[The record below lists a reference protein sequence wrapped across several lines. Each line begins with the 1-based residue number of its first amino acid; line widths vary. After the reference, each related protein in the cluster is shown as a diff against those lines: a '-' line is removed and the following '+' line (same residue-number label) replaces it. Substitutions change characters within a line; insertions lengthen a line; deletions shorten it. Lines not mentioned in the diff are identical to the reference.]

1 MSYYDYN
8 VPSVIYETQKKSIGI
23 PWALIHHIADIEN
36 RQAFQE
42 NICDPEHEQGATRKL
57 KAHGCGID
65 MASDSIALCK
75 QDKIIGMASN
85 PLRRLWRRPSPP
97 PPFKEDS
104 VDEDDVL
111 SEFPAEDEHFEK
123 SDSDETDTMNQSMA
137 LMDLTEKSFAI
148 PRRHASTFGRKNRST
163 KRETK
168 PVRSILRNGSG
179 LTYAPKKS
187 APRECKRLT
196 FALSPTFISEAKL
209 RQAVPDSIA
218 NDSVLSLDGDEIFDT
233 DDLNAQEAS
242 MKLGD
247 SSDER
252 PTRRSSMTQFKAK
265 SSLGFD
271 ERFVGFS
278 ESNMG
283 SFGNFSYSS
292 I

>member
-1 MSYYDYN
+1 M
-8 VPSVIYETQKKSIGI
+8 E
-23 PWALIHHIADIEN
+23 LIV
-36 RQAFQE
+36 RWYTV
-42 NICDPEHEQGATRKL
+42 GL
-57 KAHGCGID
+57 D

-148 PRRHASTFGRKNRST
+148 PRRHASTFGRKNRLT

>member
-1 MSYYDYN
+1 
-8 VPSVIYETQKKSIGI
+8 
-23 PWALIHHIADIEN
+23 
-36 RQAFQE
+36 
-42 NICDPEHEQGATRKL
+42 
-57 KAHGCGID
+57 
-65 MASDSIALCK
+65 MASDSITLGK
-75 QDKIIGMASN
+75 QDKKIGIASN
-85 PLRRLWRRPSPP
+85 PLRRFWRRPSPP

-111 SEFPAEDEHFEK
+111 SEFPTEDERFEK
-123 SDSDETDTMNQSMA
+123 SESDETDIMNHSMA
-137 LMDLTEKSFAI
+137 LMDLTEKSYSV
-148 PRRHASTFGRKNRST
+148 PRRQTSTFGRRKRST
-163 KRETK
+163 QREAK
-168 PVRSILRNGSG
+168 PVRSILRNGGGS
-179 LTYAPKKS
+179 TYVRKRS
-187 APRECKRLT
+187 ASPECKRLT

-209 RQAVPDSIA
+209 RHAVPDSLA

-233 DDLNAQEAS
+233 DDPNVHEAS

-278 ESNMG
+278 ESEMG